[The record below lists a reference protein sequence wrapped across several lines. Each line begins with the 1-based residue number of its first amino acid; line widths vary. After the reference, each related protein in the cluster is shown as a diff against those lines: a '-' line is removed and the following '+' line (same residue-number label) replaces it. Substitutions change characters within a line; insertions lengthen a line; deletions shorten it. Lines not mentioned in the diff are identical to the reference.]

1 MDSPFL
7 LHKNNFAPMRKIGEG
22 VIMTTLSINFYSAT
36 INEAL
41 KNEFM
46 QAINHELAGM
56 NIESLNDSISRLEKQ
71 ASSIQKD
78 IDDNGDDEA
87 GTKQK
92 KLDGINATIADN
104 KDARTKCEKS
114 QAQTLDIYN
123 KVVSAM
129 SEKNKDHFGNNKDVV
144 RTVLR
149 VLATWDNSKLV
160 KYAIIPA
167 FQSPALY
174 EALEAIH
181 INSKA
186 GEDGNITMSKEVK
199 DAYKKASQELETI
212 IKTTFSLPFET
223 PYTDKTRVKLTA
235 EDKKLLNDCYVRGFS
250 NKFDVDDKKG
260 TVTFKDRQ
268 INTLVKAKKNR
279 KTGDITYDY
288 SGLASTIANIVIK
301 HYFA

>member
-1 MDSPFL
+1 
-7 LHKNNFAPMRKIGEG
+7 
-22 VIMTTLSINFYSAT
+22 MTTLSINFYASNIT
-36 INEAL
+36 DEL

-46 QAINHELAGM
+46 QAVNHELAGM
-56 NIESLNDSISRLEKQ
+56 SIESLNDSIDRLEKQ
-71 ASSIQKD
+71 ASSIRKD
-78 IDDNGDDEA
+78 IDENGDDDA
-87 GTKQK
+87 FSKK
-92 KLDGINATIADN
+92 RKLDGVLASIEDN
-104 KDARTKCEKS
+104 KETRTKCEES
-114 QAQTLDIYN
+114 QVKTLDSYN
-123 KVVSAM
+123 KVVTAM
-129 SEKNKDHFGNNKDVV
+129 SEKNADHFGNSKDVV

-181 INSKA
+181 ISSKA
-186 GEDGNITMSKEVK
+186 GDDGNLVMSKEVK

-212 IKTTFSLPFET
+212 IKKTFSLPFET

-235 EDKKLLNDCYVRGFS
+235 EDKKLLNDCYIKGFS
-250 NKFDVDDKKG
+250 NKFDTDDDGK
-260 TVTFKDRQ
+260 VTFKKRQ
-268 INTLVKAKKNR
+268 INTLVKAKKNK
-279 KTGDITYDY
+279 KTQEITYDY

>member
-1 MDSPFL
+1 M
-7 LHKNNFAPMRKIGEG
+7 KN
-22 VIMTTLSINFYSAT
+22 TTLSINFYSTT

-56 NIESLNDSISRLEKQ
+56 SIESLNDSIDRLEKQ
-71 ASSIQKD
+71 ASSIRKD
-78 IDDNGDDEA
+78 IDENGDDDA
-87 GTKQK
+87 FSKTR
-92 KLDGINATIADN
+92 KLDGVLASIEDN
-104 KDARTKCEKS
+104 KEARTKCEES

-129 SEKNKDHFGNNKDVV
+129 CEKNVDHFGNNKDVV

-149 VLATWDNSKLV
+149 VLATWNDSKLV

-174 EALEAIH
+174 EALETIH
-181 INSKA
+181 ITSKA
-186 GEDGNITMSKEVK
+186 NENGELSMTNDVKE
-199 DAYKKASQELETI
+199 AYKKASQELETI
-212 IKTTFSLPFET
+212 IKTTFSLPFAT

-250 NKFDVDDKKG
+250 NKFDTDDDGKVIFKK
-260 TVTFKDRQ
+260 RQ
-268 INTLVKAKKNR
+268 INTLVKAKKNK
-279 KTGDITYDY
+279 KTQETTYDY
-288 SGLASTIANIVIK
+288 SGLASTISNIVIK

>member
-1 MDSPFL
+1 M
-7 LHKNNFAPMRKIGEG
+7 KN
-22 VIMTTLSINFYSAT
+22 TTLSINFYSAT

-71 ASSIQKD
+71 VSSIQKD
-78 IDDNGDDEA
+78 IDDNGDDEV

-92 KLDGINATIADN
+92 KLDGINVTITDN
-104 KDARTKCEKS
+104 KDARTKCEES

-181 INSKA
+181 VNSKA
-186 GEDGNITMSKEVK
+186 GDNGNIVMSKEVK
-199 DAYKKASQELETI
+199 EAYKKASQELETI

-223 PYTDKTRVKLTA
+223 PYTSKTRVKLTA
-235 EDKKLLNDCYVRGFS
+235 EDKKLLNDCYIKGFS
-250 NKFDVDDKKG
+250 NKFDVDDEKG
-260 TVTFKDRQ
+260 TVSFKKRQ
-268 INTLVKAKKNR
+268 VNTLVKAKKNR
-279 KTGDITYDY
+279 KTGEITYDY

>member
-1 MDSPFL
+1 M
-7 LHKNNFAPMRKIGEG
+7 KN
-22 VIMTTLSINFYSAT
+22 TTLSINFYAAT

-46 QAINHELAGM
+46 QAISHELSGM
-56 NIESLNDSISRLEKQ
+56 NIEALTESINRLDKQVTSLR
-71 ASSIQKD
+71 KD
-78 IDDNGDDEA
+78 IADNGDDEA

-92 KLDGINATIADN
+92 KLDGILATISDN
-104 KDARTKCEKS
+104 KDLRTKCEES
-114 QAQTLDIYN
+114 QAQTLEVYE

-129 SEKNKDHFGNNKDVV
+129 SEKNADHFGNSKDVV
-144 RTVLR
+144 RTVIR
-149 VLATWDNSKLV
+149 VLATWNNSKLV

-199 DAYKKASQELETI
+199 EAYKKASQELETI

>member
-1 MDSPFL
+1 
-7 LHKNNFAPMRKIGEG
+7 
-22 VIMTTLSINFYSAT
+22 MTNTNILSINFYASN

-46 QAINHELAGM
+46 QAINHELAEM
-56 NIESLNDSISRLEKQ
+56 NIEALNDSISRLEKQ
-71 ASSIQKD
+71 VSSIQKD
-78 IDDNGDDEA
+78 INDNGDDEA

-92 KLDGINATIADN
+92 KLDGILATIGDN
-104 KDARTKCEKS
+104 KEARTKCEKS

-123 KVVSAM
+123 KVVSTM
-129 SEKNKDHFGNNKDVV
+129 TEKNKDHFGNSKDVV

-199 DAYKKASQELETI
+199 EAYKKASQELETI
-212 IKTTFSLPFET
+212 IKTTFSLPFDT

-250 NKFDVDDKKG
+250 NKFDVNDKKG

-288 SGLASTIANIVIK
+288 SGLASTISNIVIK

>member
-1 MDSPFL
+1 M
-7 LHKNNFAPMRKIGEG
+7 KN
-22 VIMTTLSINFYSAT
+22 TTLSINFYSAT

-41 KNEFM
+41 KTEFM

-71 ASSIQKD
+71 VSSIQKD
-78 IDDNGDDEA
+78 IDDNGDDEV

-92 KLDGINATIADN
+92 KLDGINATITDN
-104 KDARTKCEKS
+104 KDARTKCEDS

-186 GEDGNITMSKEVK
+186 GDDGNIVMSKEVK
-199 DAYKKASQELETI
+199 EAYKKASQELETI

-223 PYTDKTRVKLTA
+223 PYTSKTRVKLTA
-235 EDKKLLNDCYVRGFS
+235 EDKKLLNDCYIKGFS
-250 NKFDVDDKKG
+250 NKFDVDDEKG
-260 TVTFKDRQ
+260 TVSFKKR
-268 INTLVKAKKNR
+268 
-279 KTGDITYDY
+279 
-288 SGLASTIANIVIK
+288 
-301 HYFA
+301 

>member
-1 MDSPFL
+1 MHRL
-7 LHKNNFAPMRKIGEG
+7 RQVGEG

-46 QAINHELAGM
+46 QAISHELAGM
-56 NIESLNDSISRLEKQ
+56 NIEALTDSIDRLEKQ
-71 ASSIQKD
+71 ASSIRKD
-78 IDDNGDDEA
+78 IDENGDDDA
-87 GTKQK
+87 FSKTR
-92 KLDGINATIADN
+92 KLDGVLASIEDN
-104 KDARTKCEKS
+104 KEVRTKCEES

-129 SEKNKDHFGNNKDVV
+129 CEKNADHFGNNKDVV

-149 VLATWDNSKLV
+149 VLATWNDSKLV

-181 INSKA
+181 ITSEA
-186 GEDGNITMSKEVK
+186 FDDGVLSMSKEVK
-199 DAYKKASQELETI
+199 SAYRKASQELETI

-223 PYTDKTRVKLTA
+223 PYTDKTRVKLTG
-235 EDKKLLNDCYVRGFS
+235 EDKKLLNDCYIRGFS
-250 NKFDVDDKKG
+250 NKFDTDDDGNVSFKK
-260 TVTFKDRQ
+260 RQ
-268 INTLVKAKKNR
+268 INTLVKAKKNK
-279 KTGDITYDY
+279 KTQETTYDY
-288 SGLASTIANIVIK
+288 SGLASTISNIVIK

>member
-1 MDSPFL
+1 
-7 LHKNNFAPMRKIGEG
+7 
-22 VIMTTLSINFYSAT
+22 MTTLSINFYASNIT
-36 INEAL
+36 DEL

-46 QAINHELAGM
+46 QAVNHELAGM
-56 NIESLNDSISRLEKQ
+56 SIESLNDSIDRLEKQ
-71 ASSIQKD
+71 ASSIRKD
-78 IDDNGDDEA
+78 IDENGDDDA
-87 GTKQK
+87 FSKTR
-92 KLDGINATIADN
+92 KLDGVLASIEDN
-104 KDARTKCEKS
+104 KETRTKCEES
-114 QAQTLDIYN
+114 QVKTLDSYN
-123 KVVSAM
+123 KVVTAM
-129 SEKNKDHFGNNKDVV
+129 SEKNADHFGNSKDVV

-174 EALEAIH
+174 EALETIH

-186 GEDGNITMSKEVK
+186 GDDGNLVMSKEVK

-223 PYTDKTRVKLTA
+223 PYTSKTRVKLTA
-235 EDKKLLNDCYVRGFS
+235 EDKKLLNDCYIKGFS
-250 NKFDVDDKKG
+250 NKFDVDDEKG
-260 TVTFKDRQ
+260 TVSFKKRQ
-268 INTLVKAKKNR
+268 INTLVKATKNK
-279 KTGDITYDY
+279 KTGKMEYNY